1 MHQCITKTD
10 TNMDYLELNY
20 ASNRIMNTYDTL
32 HIGCRH
38 SVNVGGINDFL
49 KKALMFLLVHGC

>member
-1 MHQCITKTD
+1 
-10 TNMDYLELNY
+10 MDYLELNY

-32 HIGCRH
+32 HIGCRL
-38 SVNVGGINDFL
+38 SVNVGGINDFF